1 MDITYIM
8 IRCTFHGY
16 SKNTQSVYPMIWQS
30 APPGTYSSNED
41 QSDNGPTGVQ
51 SLSESSHHWHQ
62 SSVQESSG
70 ISPLHVQA
78 PTQSLSVSLSQT
90 RSLLSELSEF
100 LNQPKVPVKAKG
112 KKSTARVF
120 TSAESSLLLIEK
132 EKKKKKRKKLQQREK
147 RRERGKTKKRKL
159 RNNGKLKPR
168 KRGKK
173 KQQPRRNLRLNNLM
187 PKPKRYQ

>member
-1 MDITYIM
+1 M
-8 IRCTFHGY
+8 FHGY
-16 SKNTQSVYPMIWQS
+16 SKSTQSVYPMIWQS
-30 APPGTYSSNED
+30 VPPGTYSSNED

-51 SLSESSHHWHQ
+51 SLSESSYHWHQ

-100 LNQPKVPVKAKG
+100 LNQPKAPVKAKG

-120 TSAESSLLLIEK
+120 TSAESFLLLIEK
-132 EKKKKKRKKLQQREK
+132 EKKKKEEKETKAKRKEE
-147 RRERGKTKKRKL
+147 RERKNKEKEAEKQRKAETKK
-159 RNNGKLKPR
+159 
-168 KRGKK
+168 KREEEAAAK
-173 KQQPRRNLRLNNLM
+173 KQQPRSNLRLKNLM